1 MDVVVGLGANL
12 GDRLATLASAVRSL
26 ESAGRLTAVSKL
38 YETAPIGP
46 PQPGYLNAAALL
58 DTALEPRRLLESL
71 LDIERRHG
79 RVRAE
84 KWGPRTLDLD
94 ILWIRGTVVHDP
106 ALTVPH
112 PHLHERLFA
121 LLPLLDV
128 APDAV
133 HPVTSEPLRTWVAA
147 LPAEEGIRI
156 SADGDW
162 ARVFDARKAEFEPR

>member
-26 ESAGRLTAVSKL
+26 ESVGRLTALSKL
-38 YETAPIGP
+38 YETVPVGP

-58 DTALEPRRLLESL
+58 DTALEPLSLLEAL

-79 RVRAE
+79 RVRLE

-94 ILWIRGTVVHDP
+94 ILWIANRVVREP

-112 PHLHERLFA
+112 SHLDERLFA

-128 APDAV
+128 APDAA
-133 HPVTSEPLRTWVAA
+133 HPETGEPLRSWVAA
-147 LPAEEGIRI
+147 LPAEPGIRI
-156 SADGDW
+156 TAEGDW
-162 ARVFDARKAEFEPR
+162 TRGFGVGRADFEPR

>member
-12 GDRLATLASAVRSL
+12 GDRLATLVSAVHSL
-26 ESAGRLTAVSKL
+26 AGAGRLTALSRL

-46 PQPGYLNAAALL
+46 PQPGYLNAAARL
-58 DTALEPRRLLESL
+58 DTALEPQRLLQTL

-79 RVRAE
+79 RIRAE

-94 ILWIRGTVVHDP
+94 ILWIADMVVRDP
-106 ALTVPH
+106 TLTVPH
-112 PHLHERLFA
+112 SHLHERRFA

-128 APDAV
+128 APDAT
-133 HPVTSEPLRTWVAA
+133 HPETREPLRSWVAA
-147 LPAEEGIRI
+147 LPASQEIRI

-162 ARVFDARKAEFEPR
+162 FGSRMNPLRS

>member
-12 GDRLATLASAVRSL
+12 GDRLATLVSAVHSL

-46 PQPGYLNAAALL
+46 PQPGYLNAAARLE
-58 DTALEPRRLLESL
+58 TTLEPRRLLETL
-71 LDIERRHG
+71 LDVERRHG
-79 RVRAE
+79 RVRGE

-94 ILWIRGTVVHDP
+94 ILWVADLVVREP

-128 APDAV
+128 APGAT
-133 HPVTSEPLRTWVAA
+133 HPETSEPLRSWVAA
-147 LPAEEGIRI
+147 LSAEQGIQV
-156 SADGDW
+156 AAEADW
-162 ARVFDARKAEFEPR
+162 AGLFGVRRSEFEPR